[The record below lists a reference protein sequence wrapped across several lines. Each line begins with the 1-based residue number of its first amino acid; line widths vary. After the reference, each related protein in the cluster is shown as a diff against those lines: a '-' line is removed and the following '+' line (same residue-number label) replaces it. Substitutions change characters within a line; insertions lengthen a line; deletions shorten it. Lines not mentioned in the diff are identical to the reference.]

1 MRQAVKEYG
10 QTTVMVTHDAGAACI
25 ADRTLFL
32 ADGLIV
38 KQLRASSPADLLGA
52 LEEIAVR

>member
-1 MRQAVKEYG
+1 VVSHDPQA
-10 QTTVMVTHDAGAACI
+10 TAI

-38 KQLRASSPADLLGA
+38 QELGKSTA
-52 LEEIAVR
+52 HEVLEMMEQVSKT